1 MQYPGTIDKWY
12 DHSGI
17 QAHETV
23 EITPRPLM
31 LHASAFERGP
41 EKITRVHGE
50 DFYKLFGYYIDVEK
64 YGQAGIQAANIID
77 NGGELLIKRVVAED
91 ATLGNIVVVANVS
104 SDRVQKTDSYGQP
117 LYVDAE
123 TQKETTDPGEANE
136 AVMINVARIKHDL
149 VTVPNAKTIDDVVDA
164 ALDCFEENTDEQVFT
179 YPLFVIVDNGRGETT
194 KRFGIEPMYSV
205 SKNTDH
211 MLYKLKYLGS
221 RDLDAEDVYFCLVPG
236 IIYLG
241 ESMDIGMTSKDMLQ
255 CKAQALESAI
265 DAYYAK
271 LTEISGIE
279 PADLFKCDVLFA
291 KNAKGSAVNGLSL
304 DDSGEDLGT
313 TMGFALQSGSNGAF
327 GDCPI
332 DTDEY
337 EAALYEFFN
346 GDFDPDIF
354 NLDMYKI
361 DACVDAAYPY
371 AVKKAIVRLAN
382 FRKDFFFFG
391 DLGAD
396 INTFSSALDKL
407 EDMPKSFY
415 AAWYG
420 QAYDVRNP
428 FNMRH
433 THVTITYSLARLVI
447 NQLVNK
453 TNAPYCGIL
462 HGFTIPEAIE
472 GTINW
477 TPKITPDVNQKS
489 MCDEAKLNYASI
501 LRDTLT
507 LETEYTSQEAYTQLS
522 FLNNVIAI
530 QYIIKD
536 CRENC
541 PAFRYSFTSSSD
553 LSVYK
558 RNVSDI
564 INKYTSWFESLEFVY
579 VQDDIMKA
587 NKIFEADLKIKHK
600 DFVQSELFNI
610 YVLGTDNTSEASA
623 DTSATAITNPYV

>member
-17 QAHETV
+17 TAHETV

-31 LHASAFERGP
+31 LHAAAFERGP
-41 EKITRVHGE
+41 EKLMRVHGE
-50 DFYKLFGYYIDVEK
+50 EFYKLFGYFIDVEK

-77 NGGELLIKRVVAED
+77 NGGELLLKRIVAKD

-104 SDRVQKTDSYGQP
+104 ADRVQKTDSFGQP

-123 TQKETTDPGEANE
+123 TGKETTDAGESNE
-136 AVMINVARIKHDL
+136 AVMINVARIKHEL
-149 VTVPNAKTIDDVVDA
+149 VTVPNAQTIDDVVDA
-164 ALDCFEENTDEQVFT
+164 ALDCFVEDEEEQTFA

-194 KRFGIEPMYSV
+194 KKFGIEPMYSV
-205 SKNTDH
+205 SRNTDH
-211 MLYKLKYLGS
+211 MLYRLKYLGS
-221 RDLDAEDVYFCLVPG
+221 KDLDAEQVYFALVPG
-236 IIYLG
+236 IIYLN
-241 ESMDIGMTSKDMLQ
+241 ESMDIGMASGNMLQ
-255 CKAQALESAI
+255 CNAQALEPSI
-265 DAYYAK
+265 EAYYAK
-271 LTEISGIE
+271 LSEISGIE
-279 PADLFKCDVLFA
+279 PADLFKSDVIFA
-291 KNAKGSAVNGLSL
+291 KNAKGSAMNGLSL
-304 DDSGEDLGT
+304 DDSGEDLGIS
-313 TMGFALQSGSNGAF
+313 MGFALQSGTNGAF

-337 EAALYEFFN
+337 EDALLEFFN
-346 GDFDPDIF
+346 GDFDSDIF

-382 FRKDFFFFG
+382 FRKDFFYFG

-396 INTFSSALDKL
+396 IQTYENAVNKL
-407 EDMPKSFY
+407 YDMPKSFY
-415 AAWYG
+415 TAWYG
-420 QAYDVRNP
+420 QAYDIRNP
-428 FNMRH
+428 FTMRH

-447 NQLVNK
+447 SHLVNK

-477 TPKITPDVNQKS
+477 TPKITPDVNQKTL
-489 MCDEAKLNYASI
+489 CDEARLNYASV
-501 LRDTLT
+501 LRDILT
-507 LETEYTSQEAYTQLS
+507 LETEYTSQEEYTQLS

-541 PAFRYSFTSSSD
+541 PAFRYSFIGSSD
-553 LSVYK
+553 LTVYK
-558 RNVSDI
+558 RNVTDI

-579 VQDDIMKA
+579 VQDEIMKA
-587 NKIFEADLKIKHK
+587 NKIFEADLKVKHK
-600 DFVQSELFNI
+600 DFVQAEIFNI

-623 DTSATAITNPYV
+623 DTSATEISNPYV